1 MRKAMKQIPAC
12 LATLLCCPAVV
23 LAEETPL
30 SRVLDK
36 DLLLLLIILFALL
49 AFSYVSHE
57 RPDRGKKKKG

>member
-1 MRKAMKQIPAC
+1 MRKAMKHITAC
-12 LATLLCCPAVV
+12 LATLLCSPAAV

-30 SRVLDK
+30 PRVLDK

-57 RPDRGKKKKG
+57 GRDRKKKKKG